1 MDTAQEI
8 IMRDFSRVLEK
19 KRMPNALYPFIKA
32 ARNSL
37 LFHTIATPP
46 WGMFVTFRH
55 KLR

>member
-8 IMRDFSRVLEK
+8 IMRNFSRVLEK
-19 KRMPNALYPFIKA
+19 KQMPNALHPFIKA

-37 LFHTIATPP
+37 LFHIIVTPL
-46 WGMFVTFRH
+46 WSMFFTFTH